1 MDLRQLEMFKMVAD
15 LGGFTR
21 ASEKL
26 HVSHSAISR
35 QVKLL
40 EGELGRPLF
49 IRENKRVAMTEAGKV
64 LFWHVDPIRA
74 QVAEAVNT
82 VSQVGHRRSLR
93 IGTGTSM
100 LHLFLSPVVTE
111 FRKGHPTVDVLIT
124 TGHTPQILE
133 QICAKEI
140 DIGIVALPA
149 DVREL
154 SVTPLY
160 REEIVIAMQRGH
172 PLSSHKS
179 VRPEQLAGLP
189 MIVFPK
195 GSSTRVV
202 LDRFFQQTGVA
213 PLIQMEVE
221 NEEAAE
227 RVSAAGSGLCF
238 LARASAVR
246 DRMPYVRIEGHP
258 IYRDIAFVCAPPLHG
273 LAAKFLASCWVH
285 LKSMA
290 GTAAG

>member
-1 MDLRQLEMFKMVAD
+1 MDLRQLEMFKTVAD

-40 EGELGRPLF
+40 EEELGRLLF
-49 IRENKRVAMTEAGKV
+49 TRENKRVAMTEEGKV
-64 LFWHVDPIRA
+64 LLVHVDVIRA
-74 QVAEAVNT
+74 QLAEAVKA
-82 VSQVGHRRSLR
+82 VSQVGHRPLLR

-100 LHLFLSPVVTE
+100 LHLFLSPIVTE
-111 FRKGHPTVDVLIT
+111 FRGEHPTVNVRIT
-124 TGHTPQILE
+124 TGHTPHILE
-133 QICAKEI
+133 QICTKDI
-140 DIGIVALPA
+140 DIGVVTLPA
-149 DVREL
+149 DVRGL

-172 PLSSHKS
+172 PLSSRKS

-202 LDRFFQQTGVA
+202 LDRFFQETGVT
-213 PLIQMEVE
+213 PFIQMEVE

-227 RVSAAGSGLCF
+227 RAAAAGSGVCF
-238 LARASAVR
+238 LARARAVQ
-246 DRMPYVRIEGHP
+246 DRMPYLRIEGHP
-258 IYRDIAFVCAPPLHG
+258 IYRDIAFVCAPPLLG
-273 LAAKFLASCWVH
+273 LAAELLASCQMH
-285 LKSMA
+285 LKSTANSTA
-290 GTAAG
+290 G

>member
-40 EGELGRPLF
+40 EEELGRPLF
-49 IRENKRVAMTEAGKV
+49 TRENKRVAMTQEGKV
-64 LFWHVDPIRA
+64 LLRHVDVIRA
-74 QVAEAVNT
+74 QLAEAVRA
-82 VSQVGHRRSLR
+82 VSQVGHQQLLR

-100 LHLFLSPVVTE
+100 LHLFLSPIVRE
-111 FRKGHPTVDVLIT
+111 FRGGHPTVNVRIT
-124 TGHTPQILE
+124 TGHTPSILE

-140 DIGIVALPA
+140 DIGIVTLPA
-149 DVREL
+149 DVRGL

-160 REEIVIAMQRGH
+160 REEVVIAVQRGH
-172 PLSSHKS
+172 LLSSRKFL
-179 VRPEQLAGLP
+179 RPEQLAGLP
-189 MIVFPK
+189 MVVFPK

-202 LDRFFQQTGVA
+202 LDRFFEQIGIT
-213 PLIQMEVE
+213 PLIQLEVE

-227 RVSAAGSGLCF
+227 RACAAGSGVCF
-238 LARASAVR
+238 LAKARAVR
-246 DRMPYVRIEGHP
+246 DRIPYLRIKGYP
-258 IYRDIAFVCAPPLHG
+258 IYRDIAFIFAPPLHS
-273 LAAKFLASCWVH
+273 LAAELLTSCRVH

-290 GTAAG
+290 ETVAG